1 MMYGIG
7 EHLNHL
13 SLAPWRIMFLLC
25 GAITIF
31 AGILFFCA
39 MPSGPDTAWFLTP
52 SERRIASQR
61 LFSQHDGG
69 DKTSFS
75 PQQFS
80 EAFFDLKTFH
90 VFLFGLLV
98 TFSSPVLTFAS
109 LVIKNLGYTPSETL
123 LYGSPSGAIQI
134 LFIWL
139 GIAGCIKFPQRRNLI
154 VLLLCIVPLTGCILL
169 TILPPLSSG
178 WGIIIA
184 SWLAS
189 VISSQFSILMSLSA
203 SNVRGNTKKACV
215 NAVFFVGYSTGCIA
229 APQLWT
235 QPPRYRAG
243 VICALV
249 DWGLVYLVVP
259 SYWYL
264 CWRDNRQR
272 EREAGDGI
280 GGGFEEGADRT
291 DKEDRSFRYT
301 T

>member
-1 MMYGIG
+1 
-7 EHLNHL
+7 
-13 SLAPWRIMFLLC
+13 
-25 GAITIF
+25 
-31 AGILFFCA
+31 
-39 MPSGPDTAWFLTP
+39 
-52 SERRIASQR
+52 
-61 LFSQHDGG
+61 
-69 DKTSFS
+69 
-75 PQQFS
+75 
-80 EAFFDLKTFH
+80 
-90 VFLFGLLV
+90 
-98 TFSSPVLTFAS
+98 
-109 LVIKNLGYTPSETL
+109 
-123 LYGSPSGAIQI
+123 
-134 LFIWL
+134 
-139 GIAGCIKFPQRRNLI
+139 
-154 VLLLCIVPLTGCILL
+154 
-169 TILPPLSSG
+169 
-178 WGIIIA
+178 
-184 SWLAS
+184 
-189 VISSQFSILMSLSA
+189 MSLSA